1 MVQGSCLSDEDGR
14 RLAMFWNWGSS
25 RRRPRTKGWNIYIH
39 SDSSWTVLQR
49 KVAWLLK
56 FKAYIQYR
64 KDEKA
69 DIKKDLTTADLEK
82 ETLTIVKLVQ
92 REVYAGFAYQR
103 QCQTCKQDCKS
114 PTHIGWLHH
123 ESWRSHCR
131 CPYCVWCQTPHDCS
145 TKTPC
150 SLATDC
156 KTSSEIITCW
166 TRSHPCALK
175 REVLDTQWEVCRT

>member
-1 MVQGSCLSDEDGR
+1 MKTVEDWPCFEIEV
-14 RLAMFWNWGSS
+14 L
-25 RRRPRTKGWNIYIH
+25 PEDDQELKGEIAIFTLTLLEKLHELLVKY
-39 SDSSWTVLQR
+39 SSWTVLQR

-69 DIKKDLTTADLEK
+69 DIKKDLATVDLEK

-114 PTHIGWLHH
+114 PTHIGWLRH

-131 CPYCVWCQTPHDCS
+131 CPYCV
-145 TKTPC
+145 
-150 SLATDC
+150 
-156 KTSSEIITCW
+156 
-166 TRSHPCALK
+166 
-175 REVLDTQWEVCRT
+175 